1 MRNKIHIHKYHM
13 GCQEMDKGETSE
25 LCRNKIKMD
34 FQTII
39 SGLEENKKSLSVAS
53 CNGVRTRCYSE

>member
-1 MRNKIHIHKYHM
+1 M